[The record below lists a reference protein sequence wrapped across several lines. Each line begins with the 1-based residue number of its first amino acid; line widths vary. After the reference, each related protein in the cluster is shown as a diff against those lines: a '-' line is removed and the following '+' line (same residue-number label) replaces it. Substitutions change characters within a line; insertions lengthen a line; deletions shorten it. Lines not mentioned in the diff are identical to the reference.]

1 MEDFKS
7 FEEIEEF
14 VKEVCKKSENLKN
27 TITEFNE
34 KLKEMQRENNECSVE
49 VEEWPQINDEYYAIN
64 DFGIINRW
72 NYREEVADFY
82 AFEIGNAFKTWEEAE
97 FELERRKVITELKKY
112 SNTYNPK
119 VNNFCICYSYDED
132 DFGIYLEPLDE
143 PDIGAHYFESEKMAE
158 KAMKEVGEERI
169 KKYLFGV
176 EE

>member
-27 TITEFNE
+27 AIAEFNE
-34 KLKEMQRENNECSVE
+34 KLISRPEE
-49 VEEWPQINDEYYAIN
+49 VGEYPQLGDEYYTIN
-64 DFGIINRW
+64 DFGIINCW
-72 NYREEVADFY
+72 NCREEEADFD

-97 FELERRKVITELKKY
+97 FELERRKVIAELKKY
-112 SNTYNPK
+112 SKTYNPK
-119 VNNFCICYSYDED
+119 LNNFCIYYSYDED
-132 DFGIYLEPLDE
+132 DFGIYLEPNGE
-143 PDIGAHYFESEKMAE
+143 PEIGAYYFESEKMAE
-158 KAMKEVGEERI
+158 KAVNEIGKDRI